1 MRAPPARPATTTG
14 GRSRW
19 WLLTPLLAAFMLAA
33 PALALRTGLTPV
45 AGTPAAPALSLT
57 SLDGRLTRLEDLR
70 GKVVVVNFWATWC
83 APCREEMP
91 SIAALGGAFPT
102 EDFAV
107 ITIATGR
114 NPAPAIEKFLG
125 DIGLQEMPVYLD
137 PKQKLARDMGVMG
150 LPVTVLIDREG
161 REVARLVGGADWGSE
176 SAHAIIA
183 ALIGEEG

>member
-91 SIAALGGAFPT
+91 TLQKTWQDLRGPDFELLAINVGEEEAVVREFLAAFEAELEFP
-102 EDFAV
+102 
-107 ITIATGR
+107 I
-114 NPAPAIEKFLG
+114 L
-125 DIGLQEMPVYLD
+125 LD
-137 PKQKLARDMGVMG
+137 PGSQTVADWKLKG
-150 LPVTVLIDREG
+150 LPVTVVIDKHG
-161 REVARLVGGADWGSE
+161 RAVYEAVGGRDMASQE
-176 SAHAIIA
+176 IIEILR
-183 ALIGEEG
+183 ALMGE